1 MVEDTTA
8 DAERV
13 ERQRIRNV
21 VEDWAT
27 FRDGGFWDRFADVWH
42 DDGRM
47 MATWFRGPAEEFI
60 EVSRRGREGE
70 GSILHFL
77 GGSTVDV
84 AGERA
89 IAQTRMEIH
98 QRDRVHGELVDVVC
112 FGRFYDFFERRDGEW
127 GVVLRQPIYEKDR
140 MDVVAPGVD
149 IELDQAV
156 LDRFPDGYQHLAYL
170 QTKLG
175 FDVKADMPGL
185 KGPEVESL
193 YESGERWL
201 AGEPLDR

>member
-1 MVEDTTA
+1 MTEDATL
-8 DAERV
+8 DDERAERLRV
-13 ERQRIRNV
+13 RNV

-27 FRDGGFWDRFADVWH
+27 FRDGGFWERFAGVWH

-60 EVSRRGREGE
+60 EVSKRGREGE
-70 GSILHFL
+70 GSILHLL

-84 AGERA
+84 AGHRA

-98 QRDRVHGELVDVVC
+98 QRDRVHDELVDVVC
-112 FGRFYDFFERRDGEW
+112 FGRFYDFFERRDDEW

-140 MDVVAPGVD
+140 MDVVAPGAS
-149 IELDQAV
+149 IELERDV

-185 KGPEVESL
+185 KGPEVEAL
-193 YESGERWL
+193 YASGETWL

>member
-1 MVEDTTA
+1 MSGDDTR
-8 DAERV
+8 EREQV
-13 ERQRIRNV
+13 ERQRVRNV

-60 EVSRRGREGE
+60 DVSKAGREGE

-84 AGERA
+84 SGDRA

-98 QRDRVHGELVDVVC
+98 QRDTVHGELVDVVC
-112 FGRFYDFFERRDGEW
+112 FGRFYDFFEKRDGDW

-140 MDVVAPGVD
+140 MDVVDPGSTV
-149 IELDQAV
+149 ELDREL

-170 QTKLG
+170 QTELG

-185 KGPEVESL
+185 KGAEVEAL
-193 YESGERWL
+193 YESGEAWL

>member
-1 MVEDTTA
+1 MA
-8 DAERV
+8 DDDASDAGRDD
-13 ERQRIRNV
+13 RLRIRNV

-47 MATWFRGPAEEFI
+47 MATWFRGSAEAFI
-60 EVSRRGREGE
+60 EVSEEGRKGE

-84 AGERA
+84 SGDRA

-98 QRDRVHGELVDVVC
+98 QRDYVHDELVDVVC
-112 FGRFYDFFERRDGEW
+112 FGRFYDFFEKREGEW

-149 IELDQAV
+149 IELEQDV

-185 KGPEVESL
+185 KGPEVEAL
-193 YESGERWL
+193 YESGEKWL
-201 AGEPLDR
+201 TGEPLDR